1 MTLFGGITFAQKNP
15 LLGDYTAMAKPAAWR
30 RSKRGGRWQGA
41 AWRIVSKDAPGCLA
55 MVARMAFLVFW
66 LMPFLRPVGTL
77 ILKWHSC
84 LVKTVSRHFATI
96 ICPILSYFPPFSL
109 SLVQTFRASRSS
121 SRQVLIILISLLVS
135 IVMPFYWSN
144 LLELILFYQGK
155 NK

>member
-1 MTLFGGITFAQKNP
+1 
-15 LLGDYTAMAKPAAWR
+15 
-30 RSKRGGRWQGA
+30 
-41 AWRIVSKDAPGCLA
+41 
-55 MVARMAFLVFW
+55 
-66 LMPFLRPVGTL
+66 
-77 ILKWHSC
+77 
-84 LVKTVSRHFATI
+84 
-96 ICPILSYFPPFSL
+96 L